1 MVEWTIFRRLADLG
15 SAQVLV
21 ELLLAEN
28 VPARLEAPYM
38 LPGIDGYYIVS
49 VPSELLHRAS
59 WVVPETPFDEAELA
73 YLATGTLNTE

>member
-49 VPSELLHRAS
+49 VP
-59 WVVPETPFDEAELA
+59 
-73 YLATGTLNTE
+73 